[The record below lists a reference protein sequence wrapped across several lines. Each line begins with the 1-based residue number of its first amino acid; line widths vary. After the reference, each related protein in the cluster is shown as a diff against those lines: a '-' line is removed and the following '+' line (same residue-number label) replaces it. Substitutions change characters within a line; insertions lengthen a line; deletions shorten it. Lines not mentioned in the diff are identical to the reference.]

1 MKNCLLLLIT
11 VFTFCVLAQEKNKYD
26 ISPEKSGMQILKT
39 ADIHSSMEYKNDY
52 ISMTLL
58 NEGYFT
64 IGTTGG
70 SSSGPLDNNCQ
81 ITFGHPYAMT
91 SYPLFSIDGSW
102 YKIEDYFDRYSE
114 ITAYKSGDSLIIA
127 AVHPSTVSVTFKLFY
142 DPDIKTVNMLP
153 VIKNLDKNDH
163 KFGMGIVFDPALG
176 KWGDGNLLIDGK
188 FLDYSGEIQ
197 MGNSNTLNIWEK
209 SSGAKG
215 LGVALGFDKT
225 PAKIIAGNWN
235 ELYENNSPG
244 SYSIN
249 QKLYDLL
256 LKTYWSEVKVAPGNV
271 TTCAA
276 HLSLPDPDFPKNLFL
291 RWDIPSFLSVDTKLL
306 FPGILNSYLELNK
319 ISSLP
324 SGKTTIEV
332 SLSGGFTTGS
342 STYEYSSAVPAYQ
355 VVNIVP
361 PVKYENTTAEL
372 IARVKSD
379 DGIVLDEIHR
389 NIFTPATPVSDTGLT
404 VTIDSLDNSHF
415 PELTARFEVRRN
427 DLGMKISN
435 LKQENVFLYENS
447 SRINSISFAKDSSG
461 GADAADIVFV
471 LDITGSMTDEINS
484 VKQNIVEFANTL
496 ASGGTDYR
504 LGMVTFLDYIGKK
517 YPFTKD
523 VNLFKGY
530 ISALYA
536 DGGDDEPENSLQAL
550 LEASQFPFRSNAR
563 RILIWITDATYH
575 ENDSFTSLSR
585 KQVLDSILTK
595 GIVVHAIGNAN
606 YKTSHYETFTLP
618 TDGKFYDIYGN
629 FKDILL
635 DISQLKVIYKYL
647 ISWHS
652 LAASA
657 HQSELKLKIRYAG
670 LGGETIVPASTSQ
683 PENTEKLMGFY
694 PNPFNPQVTFRI
706 KNSAYISGKVRI
718 YNVLGQQVKE
728 FRLDPGVMSS
738 IVWDARNECGNPVV
752 SGFYIAELTLTD
764 QNNRQY
770 VETAKLLF
778 LK

>member
-1 MKNCLLLLIT
+1 MKKYLLILFV
-11 VFTFCVLAQEKNKYD
+11 VFTICVPAQEKIKYD
-26 ISPEKSGMQILKT
+26 ISPEKSGMQMMKM

-70 SSSGPLDNNCQ
+70 SSSGPLDDNCQ

-91 SYPLFSIDGSW
+91 SHPLFSIDGSW
-102 YKIEDYFDRYSE
+102 YKIEDYFDKYSE
-114 ITAYKSGDSLIIA
+114 VSAYKSGDSLIIA
-127 AVHPSTVSVTFKLFY
+127 AVKPSTLSLTFKLYY
-142 DPDIKTVNMLP
+142 DQNAKTVNMLQ

-176 KWGDGNLLIDGK
+176 KWGDGNLFTDGK
-188 FLDYSGEIQ
+188 FLDYSSVIQ
-197 MGNSNTLNIWEK
+197 LGNSNSLDIWEK

-215 LGVALGFDKT
+215 LGISLGFDKT

-235 ELYENNSPG
+235 ELYENNSPD
-244 SYSIN
+244 SYSLN
-249 QKLYDLL
+249 QKLFDLL
-256 LKTYWSEVKVAPGNV
+256 LKAYWSEVNLTSGNI
-271 TTCAA
+271 TTCSAS
-276 HLSLPDPDFPKNLFL
+276 LSLSEPDFSKNLFL
-291 RWDIPSFLSVDTKLL
+291 RWDIPSFLSVDTKML

-319 ISSLP
+319 LSSLP

-332 SLSGGFTTGS
+332 SLSEGFTAGS
-342 STYEYSSAVPAYQ
+342 SKYEYTTAIPAYQ
-355 VVNIVP
+355 VINIVP
-361 PVKYENTTAEL
+361 PVKYENITAEL
-372 IARVKSD
+372 IARVKSS
-379 DGIVLDEIHR
+379 DGTVLDEIHR

-435 LKQENVFLYENS
+435 LKQDNVFLYENS
-447 SRINSISFAKDSSG
+447 SRINTISLAKDSSG

-550 LEASQFPFRSNAR
+550 LEASQFPFRSNSR

-575 ENDSFTSLSR
+575 ENDSFTKLTR

-595 GIVVHAIGNAN
+595 GIVVHAIGNTN
-606 YKTSHYETFTLP
+606 YKTSHYEAFTMP

-647 ISWHS
+647 VSWHS
-652 LAASA
+652 MAASA
-657 HQSELKLKIRYAG
+657 NQSEIKLKIRYAG
-670 LGGETIVPASTSQ
+670 LGGEAIVPASASM

-738 IVWDARNECGNPVV
+738 IVWDARNERGNPVV